1 MDTLPLTEGSRQ
13 MDIEKILKIM
23 DRFDNSN
30 MTSFCLEDKD
40 FSLTLESK
48 KKVVVAEQAAVSAAP
63 VQVLPVAEIKGE
75 AAEAEGTIIKSPLV
89 GTFYAAKA
97 EGEKPFISVG
107 DKVTKGQTIGIIE
120 AMKLMNEVEAEAD
133 GTVAEIFVENE
144 ELVEYG
150 QPLVRLV

>member
-1 MDTLPLTEGSRQ
+1 

-30 MTSFCLEDKD
+30 MTSLRLEDEDFCLNLKSEKQ
-40 FSLTLESK
+40 
-48 KKVVVAEQAAVSAAP
+48 VVVADKTEVVSTAIQA
-63 VQVLPVAEIKGE
+63 VQTTETIVEKTGAK
-75 AAEAEGTIIKSPLV
+75 EGKIMTSPLV

-133 GTVAEIFVENE
+133 GTVAEIYVENE
-144 ELVEYG
+144 QLVEYG

>member
-1 MDTLPLTEGSRQ
+1 

-23 DRFDNSN
+23 ECFDKSN
-30 MTSFCLEDKD
+30 ITSLRLEDNDFCLN
-40 FSLTLESK
+40 LESEK
-48 KKVVVAEQAAVSAAP
+48 QVVVADNAAVVPTAM
-63 VQVLPVAEIKGE
+63 QVLP
-75 AAEAEGTIIKSPLV
+75 AAEEKPGNTGSTEGTIVKSPLV

-133 GTVAEIFVENE
+133 GTVAEIYVENE
-144 ELVEYG
+144 QLVEYG

>member
-1 MDTLPLTEGSRQ
+1 

-30 MTSFCLEDKD
+30 MTSLRLEDEDFCLNLKSEKQ
-40 FSLTLESK
+40 
-48 KKVVVAEQAAVSAAP
+48 VVVADKTEVISTAVQALSTTETIVEKTGA
-63 VQVLPVAEIKGE
+63 K
-75 AAEAEGTIIKSPLV
+75 EGKIMTSPLV

-133 GTVAEIFVENE
+133 GTVAEIYVENE
-144 ELVEYG
+144 QLVEYG

>member
-1 MDTLPLTEGSRQ
+1 

-63 VQVLPVAEIKGE
+63 VQVLQATEVKGE
-75 AAEAEGTIIKSPLV
+75 SAAESEGTIIKSPLV